1 MGNRL
6 LLFLFLFNTWLE
18 YNIAFNID
26 PNFASNFVR
35 SQLSMREVRDLTVA
49 ELRTELR
56 SRGEKVFGKKSV
68 LMKRLQNARS
78 GKSLVLDEASD
89 DDVNE
94 TEDREDGD
102 DDDDDEQKLKSNS
115 FINDEEEHE
124 LEDNEVDSNVRFI

>member
-1 MGNRL
+1 
-6 LLFLFLFNTWLE
+6 
-18 YNIAFNID
+18 
-26 PNFASNFVR
+26 
-35 SQLSMREVRDLTVA
+35 MREVRYLTVA

-68 LMKRLQNARS
+68 LMKQLQNARS
-78 GKSLVLDEASD
+78 GKSLVFDEASD

-102 DDDDDEQKLKSNS
+102 DDDDDEQNLKNSS

-124 LEDNEVDSNVRFI
+124 LKDNEVDSNVRCI